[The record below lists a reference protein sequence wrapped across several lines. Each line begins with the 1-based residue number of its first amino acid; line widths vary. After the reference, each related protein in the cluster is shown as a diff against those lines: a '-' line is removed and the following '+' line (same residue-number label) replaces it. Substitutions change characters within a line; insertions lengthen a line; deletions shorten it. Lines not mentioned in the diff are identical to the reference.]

1 VTAPGGGRPLA
12 RRRLEL
18 FQRTRAALGVGLFL
32 CCTGLARL
40 AGAATITEFPLPTP
54 NSVPFGITAGPDGA
68 LWFGVSFGFVGF
80 DEGNLIGRITT
91 AGAITQFNLPRPPP
105 DDSRPQGITAGP
117 DGALWFTELGTAADT
132 GNRIGRITTAG
143 AITEFPLP
151 TPRSSP
157 FHITAGPDGALWFTE
172 FGANRI
178 GRITTAGT
186 LTEFPL
192 PTPNSGPSGITAGPD
207 GALWF
212 SEETG
217 NKIGRITTA
226 LGEPPPPPAIPTL
239 TEWGMIVLAGLVAGV
254 MAIALR
260 RTS

>member
-12 RRRLEL
+12 SRRLQPFE
-18 FQRTRAALGVGLFL
+18 RTRAALGVGLLL
-32 CCTGLARL
+32 CCVGLARL
-40 AGAATITEFPLPTP
+40 AGAATI
-54 NSVPFGITAGPDGA
+54 
-68 LWFGVSFGFVGF
+68 
-80 DEGNLIGRITT
+80 
-91 AGAITQFNLPRPPP
+91 
-105 DDSRPQGITAGP
+105 
-117 DGALWFTELGTAADT
+117 
-132 GNRIGRITTAG
+132 
-143 AITEFPLP
+143 
-151 TPRSSP
+151 
-157 FHITAGPDGALWFTE
+157 
-172 FGANRI
+172 
-178 GRITTAGT
+178 
-186 LTEFPL
+186 TEFPL

-260 RTS
+260 RRSAPNV